1 MTKQFNTPGKG
12 MSSGADAALK
22 GFAYQVKVSIFAALR
37 LLLVD
42 NAATR
47 LTLEP
52 ANEEDL
58 EADMRPDVPGR
69 VVPMAVTAQG
79 YRLVIQVKLTDGE
92 PWSVE
97 MFARLLKKGV
107 NRKAARTHLDDLNTR
122 YLLVTT
128 ADARGVARKLLM
140 TGFEDWPAVADFPKS
155 LKATL
160 TKSPEGRVGILGSLK
175 DRGLDLE
182 LDALLGD
189 LLRVPA
195 PRRSACL
202 AQLDSE
208 ARRRMSASSP
218 GVWTRDDLQ
227 AVIRTHGGYVASSAD
242 RDAYIEPANFDAFS
256 GCLDD
261 RNAVVLTG
269 PSGTGKTA
277 TALALCDRARE
288 QDGDVEVVIVN
299 SSGDPAQVRDV
310 EDTGPRVYYIED
322 PWGQNSLRSGSEAWT
337 AQLPRIL
344 RSATPR
350 RQFIVT
356 SRSDMLQQAGGD
368 TEMQRWSV
376 LLEAK
381 DYADGALLEIYNRRM
396 DRSPNEVQSL
406 ALMFRDA
413 VLRELQTP
421 LELDLYFSHLA
432 DGRSGEENDGEFL
445 HRLLGLAHRDAVEG
459 AVRAFL
465 HENAYGR
472 EAIVIW
478 AILGA
483 RGQVDRQRLALID
496 RDLRRAGSISSPGVI
511 RVANRLVA
519 TRHLRQPAQTLA
531 FAHPSVRAGFE
542 TLMREDWAT
551 TVEVLDGLLDIL
563 SRFDCEHRD
572 WGLETA
578 ARILVLVQGEPGV
591 DLGEAAYVAQTSVQG
606 RVDVWLEE
614 GLLDP
619 ASDFGALIA
628 LAADVGSVASTPSE
642 VSRWFMRGVR
652 RGAAWFLETWTA
664 PVYSDAWYVHVAA
677 DPRTRQVAARYVRE
691 QLPRESHVYTDAMP
705 GQLDRLATGL
715 EPDFIFAAHA
725 IVGGGHE
732 LSSSA
737 IAAGAV
743 RDLNGFRPVVEAA
756 LDIQA
761 RMSANYWAS
770 EKQIRQEIEDGEHDE
785 GFAEHFQF
793 QHEDEGYVAD
803 VFIKAWIV
811 QMRSAGRWRDLDA
824 DPRVAELADDWASVI
839 SYPGVAP
846 APTLAELESVFSHI
860 ASDWGR
866 AAAWRA
872 ASEHWDPA
880 FRDRLVQALIE
891 FPEHADLR
899 RAIANCA
906 ATVEPDLL
914 VEAIGRVQ
922 DAGRLVE
929 LAVDLRRTL
938 GISDAK
944 SHIRALSAALG
955 AGPPGGRE
963 LLRALPFKDRV
974 RPVTGEALALAETA
988 AETAP
993 PSVLGLLVAVL
1004 LKSGLRPTDAVARW
1018 LRQTVDPR
1026 DAENAVEAA
1035 VELGDEGLLVAALGH
1050 PRASARR
1057 GALVA
1062 RGTAVTG
1069 ALAPELLALAYDKGS
1084 GVRLALAKL
1093 LEARPEPEHLDVLIY
1108 LMDDNWSDE
1117 EPYYDHRPSFP
1128 IARRAV
1134 TGLGAFGT
1142 LSDEVCNRLID
1153 LGGTTR
1159 DADLRDKAFDVA
1171 AKRGSAGVRLRL
1183 WNQVVRGKGRLP
1195 RRPAILSL
1203 AGAPI
1208 VEPAIT
1214 QQITAVILLSGKPQM
1229 VAALAFLLGRHA
1241 PATSV
1246 VSTFTEVFNSPERRA
1261 LTLVGAAALVDRDP
1275 VAAEQLMDLLG
1286 AHHPA
1291 RALLTSTTPL
1301 EAPVLDSLGNI
1312 EFRQAAAPYLSGW
1325 MAS

>member
-1 MTKQFNTPGKG
+1 MAKQPKTPGKG

-37 LLLVD
+37 LLLID

-79 YRLVIQVKLTDGE
+79 YRLVIQVKLTDGD
-92 PWSVE
+92 PWSVA

-107 NRKAARTHLDDLNTR
+107 NRTPAKTHLDDPTTR

-128 ADARGVARKLLM
+128 ADASGVARGLLM

-155 LKATL
+155 LKSTL

-208 ARRRMSASSP
+208 ARQRMSASSP

-242 RDAYIEPANFDAFS
+242 RDAYVEPANFDAFS

-288 QDGDVEVVIVN
+288 QDGDVEIVIVN

-356 SRSDMLQQAGGD
+356 SRSDMLQQAKGD
-368 TEMQRWSV
+368 AELQRWCV
-376 LLEAK
+376 PLEAK
-381 DYADGALLEIYNRRM
+381 EYADGALHEIYNRRM

-406 ALMFRDA
+406 ALKFRDA
-413 VLRELQTP
+413 TLRELQTP
-421 LELDLYFSHLA
+421 LELDLFFSYLA
-432 DGRSGEENDGEFL
+432 DGRSGEENDQEFI

-465 HENAYGR
+465 RENAYDR

-483 RGQVDRQRLALID
+483 RGQVDRHRLALID
-496 RDLRRAGSISSPGVI
+496 RDLRRRESASRHGVM
-511 RVANRLVA
+511 RVTNRLVA
-519 TRHLRQPAQTLA
+519 TRHLRQPTQTLS

-542 TLMREDWAT
+542 ILMQEDWAAT
-551 TVEVLDGLLDIL
+551 AEVLDDLLEVL
-563 SRFDCEHRD
+563 SRLDGEHRE
-572 WGLETA
+572 WGMETA
-578 ARILVLVQGEPGV
+578 ARILLLAQGEPGV
-591 DLGEAAYVAQTSVQG
+591 DAGETAYGAETDVQN

-614 GLLDP
+614 ALLDP

-628 LAADVGSVASTPSE
+628 LAADVGSSGSTPSE
-642 VSRWFMRGVR
+642 LSRWFMKGVR
-652 RGAAWFLETWTA
+652 RGASWFMETWTP
-664 PVYSDAWYVHVAA
+664 PVYSEDWYVRVAA
-677 DPRTRQVAARYVRE
+677 DPRTRQIAARYVRE
-691 QLPRESHVYTDAMP
+691 QLPRESQVFTDAMP

-715 EPDFIFAAHA
+715 EADFIVAAHA

-743 RDLNGFRPVVEAA
+743 RDLDGFRPVVEAA
-756 LDIQA
+756 LDFQA
-761 RMSANYWAS
+761 RMSTNYRAT
-770 EKQIRQEIEDGEHDE
+770 EKQTWREIEDGEHDE

-803 VFIKAWIV
+803 VFIKAWIAG
-811 QMRSAGRWRDLDA
+811 MRTAGRWQDLDL
-824 DPRVAELADDWASVI
+824 DSRVAELANDWALVI

-846 APTLAELESVFSHI
+846 APTLAELRSVFSHVT
-860 ASDWGR
+860 SDWGR

-872 ASEHWDPA
+872 VSEHWDPA
-880 FRDRLVQALIE
+880 LRDQLIQDLVA
-891 FPEHADLR
+891 FPDNDDLR
-899 RAIANCA
+899 RSIASCA
-906 ATVEPDLL
+906 ATAEPNLL
-914 VEAIGRVQ
+914 VETVRRIP
-922 DAGRLVE
+922 DAGRLVQ
-929 LAVDLRRTL
+929 LAIDLRRAL

-944 SHIRALSAALG
+944 AHISTLKAAL
-955 AGPPGGRE
+955 ASGPAGGRE
-963 LLRALPFKDRV
+963 LLRALPIKDRV
-974 RPVTGEALALAETA
+974 RPARGTALALTEMA

-993 PSVLGLLVAVL
+993 SFVLGSLVKVL
-1004 LKSGLRPTDAVARW
+1004 IKSGQRPIEAVARW
-1018 LRQTVDPR
+1018 LHETTDAR
-1026 DAENAVEAA
+1026 DAANAAEAA
-1035 VELGDEGLLVAALGH
+1035 VELGEEGLLIAALGH

-1057 GALVA
+1057 VSLVA
-1062 RGTAVTG
+1062 LGTAATG
-1069 ALAPELLALAYDKGS
+1069 PLAPELLALAYDKGS

-1093 LEARPEPEHLDVLIY
+1093 LKSRPEPEH
-1108 LMDDNWSDE
+1108 MDALVHLTGDTWSDE
-1117 EPYYDHRPSFP
+1117 EPFYDSRPSFP
-1128 IARRAV
+1128 IARHAV
-1134 TGLGAFGT
+1134 AGLGTFAT
-1142 LSDEVCNRLID
+1142 LSEETCERLID
-1153 LGGTTR
+1153 LGVATR
-1159 DADLRDKAFDVA
+1159 DADLRDKSFDVA
-1171 AKRGSAGVRLRL
+1171 AERGSPAVRLRM
-1183 WNQVVRGKGRLP
+1183 WTQVVRGKGRLP
-1195 RRPAILSL
+1195 RRRAILAL
-1203 AGAPI
+1203 AGATT
-1208 VEPAIT
+1208 VENSIIE
-1214 QQITAVILLSGKPQM
+1214 QIKVPVLLSGKPRL

-1241 PATSV
+1241 PAALV
-1246 VSTFTEVFNSPERRA
+1246 VSIFTEIFDSLERRA
-1261 LTLVGAAALVDRDP
+1261 LTLIGAAALFDRDP
-1275 VAAEQLMDLLG
+1275 AAADKLMDLLG
-1286 AHHPA
+1286 AQHPA

-1301 EAPVLDSLGNI
+1301 DASVLNSLGNI
-1312 EFRQAAAPYLSGW
+1312 EFRQSAEPFLAGRFAT
-1325 MAS
+1325 